1 MKNSIFKVVLKL
13 LFLIIPLVSFKP
25 KSDNNIKIVA
35 DKRTSKVTYN
45 MRHPMHS
52 WEGVC
57 KDVNAVLLLNG
68 STRMIEQV
76 AVAIRVDAFNS
87 GNPNRDSHA
96 LEVLEA
102 LKYPKVTFSGS
113 NIKVSK
119 EILTVEGNLTF
130 HGISKPITIVATRE
144 DFVNKLVIDGKF
156 DVSLTDFKVERPSLI
171 GMKTDDIIN
180 LKFQLIFN
188 L

>member
-1 MKNSIFKVVLKL
+1 MKNLTHKTLFKI
-13 LFLIIPLVSFKP
+13 LFLMLPLVSFTT
-25 KSDNNIKIVA
+25 KSDNNIKVVA
-35 DKRTSKVTYN
+35 EKRDSRVSYN

-57 KDVNAVLLLNG
+57 KDVNAILLLNS
-68 STRMIEQV
+68 STRTIEQV
-76 AVAIRVDAFNS
+76 AVSIKVDAFNS

-102 LKYPKVTFSGS
+102 LKYPKVTFTGS

-119 EILTVEGNLTF
+119 DILIVEGNLTF
-130 HGISKPITIVATRE
+130 HGISKPITIKAFRE
-144 DFVNKLVIDGKF
+144 DFVNKLVIDGEF
-156 DVSLTDFKVERPSLI
+156 EVSLTEFKVERPTLI

>member
-1 MKNSIFKVVLKL
+1 MKKSIFKVVFKL
-13 LFLIIPLVSFKP
+13 LFLIISLASFRTKTD
-25 KSDNNIKIVA
+25 SNIKLIA
-35 DKRTSKVTYN
+35 EKRTSKVSYN

-57 KDVNAVLLLNG
+57 KDVNAVLLMNN

-76 AVAIRVDAFNS
+76 AVSIRVDGFNS
-87 GNPNRDSHA
+87 GNANRDSHA
-96 LEVLEA
+96 LEVLEG
-102 LKYPKVTFSGS
+102 LKYPKVTFTGS
-113 NIKVSK
+113 NIKASK

-130 HGISKPITIVATRE
+130 HGITKPVTIVATRE
-144 DFVNKLVIDGKF
+144 DFTNKLVIDGKF
-156 DVSLTDFKVERPSLI
+156 DVSLTDFKVERPTLI

>member
-1 MKNSIFKVVLKL
+1 MKNSRLKVLSKL
-13 LFLIIPLVSFKP
+13 LFFIIPLVSFTT
-25 KSDNNIKIVA
+25 KSDNTIKVVA
-35 DKRTSKVTYN
+35 EKRTSNVTYN

-57 KDVNAVLLLNG
+57 KDVNAILLLNS
-68 STRMIEQV
+68 STRIIEQV
-76 AVAIRVDAFNS
+76 AVSIRVDAFNS

-96 LEVLEA
+96 LEVLDA
-102 LKYPKVTFSGS
+102 LKYPKVTFTGS
-113 NIKVSK
+113 NIKASK
-119 EILTVEGNLTF
+119 EILNVEGNLTF
-130 HGISKPITIVATRE
+130 HGITKPITIKASRE

-156 DVSLTDFKVERPSLI
+156 DVSLTDFKVERPTLI

-180 LKFQLIFN
+180 LKFQLIFK